1 MSPLKLKAVV
11 KMYDNTWDSR
21 ESFVRSQYIKGI
33 LVDLVIFLLY
43 IFFLIFRLFQLD
55 SMKRKLHGVEVLYRV
70 W

>member
-43 IFFLIFRLFQLD
+43 IFFLIFRL